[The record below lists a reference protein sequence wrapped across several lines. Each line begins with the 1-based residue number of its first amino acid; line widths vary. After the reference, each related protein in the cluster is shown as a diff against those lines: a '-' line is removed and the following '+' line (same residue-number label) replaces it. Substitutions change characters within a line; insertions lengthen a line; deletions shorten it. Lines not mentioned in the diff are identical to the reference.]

1 MNKNELIKEV
11 SEKTNLK
18 IVDTERVV
26 NGLIETVSAELKKQ
40 GKVTLVGFGTFSVAQ
55 RKERMGVNPKTG
67 EKIKIKATKVPR
79 FSAGKALKEKVK

>member
-1 MNKNELIKEV
+1 MNKNELIKNV

-26 NGLIETVSAELKKQ
+26 NGLIETVSEELKKQ